1 MVNFSNCV
9 QRFAGTWVIRVIV
22 EMSYFALF
30 PLFHLIMSALHKSPI
45 GSDNY
50 LNCYMKVVYY
60 NITSTP
66 GLVRIHFRINL
77 RTQVFF
83 EKISFFLFCGAPK
96 NIF

>member
-66 GLVRIHFRINL
+66 GLVRIHFRTNP
-77 RTQVFF
+77 RTQVFGGNQYF
-83 EKISFFLFCGAPK
+83 SFFGAPK
-96 NIF
+96 NIL